1 MLQTSEPLLELRA
14 LTKRYGRVT
23 AVAELDLSVRSG
35 ELVALLG
42 PSGSG
47 KSTVLALTAGFQVPS
62 SGQIL
67 LKGQDISR
75 LAPGQRELGVVFQN
89 YALFPHMTIAENV
102 GYPLKLRGWD
112 AARRRQRVGEILE
125 LVKLGGQEF

>member
-1 MLQTSEPLLELRA
+1 MDIMKQNNDPLLELRA
-14 LTKRYGRVT
+14 LTMRYGRGGT
-23 AVAELDLSVRSG
+23 ALAGVDLSVRSG

-47 KSTVLALTAGFQVPS
+47 KSTVLSLIAGFQVPT

-67 LKGQDISR
+67 LRGQDISR
-75 LAPGQRELGVVFQN
+75 LAPGRRELGVVFQN

-102 GYPLKLRGWD
+102 GYPLKLRGW
-112 AARRRQRVGEILE
+112 
-125 LVKLGGQEF
+125 